1 MEIPQSYREL
11 ESILCNQYDD
21 VDGCAFYQYIF
32 PDNEKQGEMHTD
44 FSKPNAIFL
53 YKDAQDEGTERRLR
67 RRVMLSD
74 TWESDYMDYVECN
87 PMTLCSGL
95 SYRGRTNRLQNAQRM
110 NALIFDLDGVGA
122 HELQTLFVRF
132 GQPANKVRTLP
143 TPTFLVMSGAG
154 VHLYYVFQEPIDLYP
169 NIKLQLKALK
179 YDLTFR
185 IWEYKSTSTKQAIQY
200 QSINQAFRMVGSIN
214 GKYGAPLRAF
224 KIGEKVTLD
233 NLNEYAK
240 PENRV
245 DINRPFRPSK
255 MTRAQ
260 AKEAYADWYKRVVED
275 GNKRP
280 KKWDIAGKVHGK
292 DRFALYHWW
301 LRYIGEIKGG
311 HRYFYLMCMVI
322 FACKNDVPREQLER
336 DMYAA
341 YEELR
346 AVEHDNPLTEE
357 DIKSALETYHREYYN
372 FTLEDIEKITELN
385 LPRNKRNYRKQKI
398 HLERARAVQE
408 IDYPNGE
415 WRNKKGRPSAAQT
428 VIDYLREHPDAKK
441 AEVIRGTGLDKKTV
455 YKHYEAAKI
464 KAAEPEPEPEPQ
476 ELPGF
481 VQRMGRANRKAPS
494 SR

>member
-11 ESILCNQYDD
+11 ESILCNQYDE

-44 FSKPNAIFL
+44 YSQPNAIFL
-53 YKDAQDEGTERRLR
+53 YKDEQDEGTERRLR

-74 TWESDYMDYVECN
+74 TWESDYMNYVECN

-224 KIGEKVTLD
+224 QIGEKVTLD
-233 NLNEYAK
+233 HLNEYAK

-357 DIKSALETYHREYYN
+357 DIKSALETYDRGYYN

-385 LPRNKRNYRKQKI
+385 LPRNKRNYQKQKD
-398 HLERARAVQE
+398 HLEEARAIRDIRMKRQNR
-408 IDYPNGE
+408 D
-415 WRNKKGRPSAAQT
+415 WRDGNGRPSAAQT

-441 AEVIRGTGLDKKTV
+441 AEVIRGTGLSKPTV

-464 KAAEPEPEPEPQ
+464 KAAEPEPEPQ

-481 VQRMGRANRKAPS
+481 VQSMGRANRKAPS